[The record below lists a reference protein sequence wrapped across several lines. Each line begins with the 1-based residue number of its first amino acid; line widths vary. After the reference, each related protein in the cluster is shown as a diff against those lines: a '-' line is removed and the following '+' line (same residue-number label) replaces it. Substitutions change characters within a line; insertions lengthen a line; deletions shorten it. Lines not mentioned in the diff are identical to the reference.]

1 MSFHPLLSWLHVCFW
16 CPSALGLPLV
26 LSHLVFLH
34 FCLGLCNHCYVF
46 QHRDASSPLME
57 LTIFAVPSTDAGWKC
72 KWDSSSD
79 SSMSNLK
86 PSGVDACT
94 IDGFRLAHIVLIS
107 FWISQPKSVSTCVKS
122 FWSLIACHAIV
133 MLMPANTLSKVLQLL
148 NWVRWHTLLDFLNRL
163 DEKTCIIAVG
173 QAKCKVRH
181 IRSYS
186 YSRGATYRCLL
197 HKPLR
202 WRVQQAS
209 LCRWSTDRRC
219 ILSLANLSI
228 EEECEVLVEVHLCQ

>member
-1 MSFHPLLSWLHVCFW
+1 
-16 CPSALGLPLV
+16 
-26 LSHLVFLH
+26 
-34 FCLGLCNHCYVF
+34 
-46 QHRDASSPLME
+46 ME

-107 FWISQPKSVSTCVKS
+107 FWISQPKSVSTCEIFLVPHSLPCNCRAYACQHS
-122 FWSLIACHAIV
+122 FQGATVIE
-133 MLMPANTLSKVLQLL
+133 LSKVAYITWLSQSP
-148 NWVRWHTLLDFLNRL
+148 RW
-163 DEKTCIIAVG
+163 KTCIIAVG

-181 IRSYS
+181 TRSYS

-202 WRVQQAS
+202 WRVQQVS

-219 ILSLANLSI
+219 TLSLANPSI
-228 EEECEVLVEVHLCQ
+228 EGNVRYLLIVEVHLCQ